1 MDQYAVMQSLPP
13 SSPPQNPGY
22 EHQKHQQKAP
32 ARPGKRRGRKPGIH
46 SSAIQRNAA
55 NARERSRMRVL
66 SAAFAKLKSVLPWVP
81 RDTKLSKLDTLK
93 LASGY
98 IALLKRTLD
107 EPEAQDTSAPISSPP
122 ISRDQILGTLMK
134 GSTSRLK
141 IKHEEQSTLQT
152 SESKKPQEEYAQV
165 DGQAVQAN
173 LQQPLW
179 WTWCD
184 GTMGCLND
192 PSYAAFFPHSTSET
206 AATTTNDLVISTAP
220 LSPSSSITTSSQ
232 RIDDNLPTVVFQRQ
246 FF

>member
-1 MDQYAVMQSLPP
+1 MQPLPP
-13 SSPPQNPGY
+13 PSPPQNPGQ

-98 IALLKRTLD
+98 IAVLKRTLD
-107 EPEAQDTSAPISSPP
+107 EPEAQDASIPISSPP
-122 ISRDQILGTLMK
+122 INSDQILGSLMK

-165 DGQAVQAN
+165 DGQAVQVN
-173 LQQPLW
+173 
-179 WTWCD
+179 
-184 GTMGCLND
+184 
-192 PSYAAFFPHSTSET
+192 
-206 AATTTNDLVISTAP
+206 V
-220 LSPSSSITTSSQ
+220 SQ
-232 RIDDNLPTVVFQRQ
+232 CWHAGIRLHR
-246 FF
+246 